1 MKVKNFKSELKQ
13 NPVSWIVFLPTIIV
27 VLLSLTSVLF
37 PALILRTLG
46 GFDDNVGIDPF
57 EPGSLA
63 YPFLITNFI
72 FLVLGFLYYKNKLP
86 QIITKSIRFILNFE
100 ISSKLAFFV
109 IIITIGSYIVVSVG
123 ELFNGEFLADYY
135 RRGEYF
141 LENYDVTKIGG
152 LGLFSHVSFFLTTS
166 SMQLFGNY
174 KVASFIASI
183 SLLVLTYFFTFEIT
197 QKRFAGII
205 AMVIV
210 LQSRLFLFFDTS
222 VAYPNFWIVFYLL
235 SLYLICKKWPL
246 APISYVLSLLTKVLT
261 GMFFP
266 MTLFFIYRSSMV
278 KRKKILVFISYGI
291 IILLGVAIFFS
302 TNQGSMRTDFSSS
315 EFKPHDFWGGFS
327 TLNSTFRSDGLLLL
341 FLLPL
346 TVGLFMA
353 SRKGVLHA
361 DSIMFFILTMLLF
374 SPFFGALT
382 YASNPPY
389 RFMPMIIFFAIGIG
403 VLFSKRFNLKV

>member
-1 MKVKNFKSELKQ
+1 
-13 NPVSWIVFLPTIIV
+13 
-27 VLLSLTSVLF
+27 
-37 PALILRTLG
+37 
-46 GFDDNVGIDPF
+46 
-57 EPGSLA
+57 
-63 YPFLITNFI
+63 
-72 FLVLGFLYYKNKLP
+72 
-86 QIITKSIRFILNFE
+86 
-100 ISSKLAFFV
+100 
-109 IIITIGSYIVVSVG
+109 
-123 ELFNGEFLADYY
+123 
-135 RRGEYF
+135 
-141 LENYDVTKIGG
+141 
-152 LGLFSHVSFFLTTS
+152 
-166 SMQLFGNY
+166 
-174 KVASFIASI
+174 
-183 SLLVLTYFFTFEIT
+183 
-197 QKRFAGII
+197 
-205 AMVIV
+205 
-210 LQSRLFLFFDTS
+210 
-222 VAYPNFWIVFYLL
+222 
-235 SLYLICKKWPL
+235 
-246 APISYVLSLLTKVLT
+246 
-261 GMFFP
+261 
-266 MTLFFIYRSSMV
+266 MTLFFIYRSSIV

-291 IILLGVAIFFS
+291 IILLAVAIFFS